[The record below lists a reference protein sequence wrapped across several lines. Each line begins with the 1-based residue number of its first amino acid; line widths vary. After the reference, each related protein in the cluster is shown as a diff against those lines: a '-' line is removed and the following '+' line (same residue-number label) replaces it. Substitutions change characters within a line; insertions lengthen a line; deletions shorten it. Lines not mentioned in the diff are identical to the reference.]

1 MNLTHIAFIVTFY
14 ITVIGALNWAFNVYG
29 CNLVEKASNLIFD
42 SGSDNGKTFE
52 KVVYI
57 IVGLAGLTAGIMYTI
72 HLSKGHSCDCDKK
85 Q

>member
-1 MNLTHIAFIVTFY
+1 MTLNHIAFIVAFY
-14 ITVIGALNWAFNVYG
+14 ITVIGALNWAFHAYG
-29 CNLVEKASNLIFD
+29 YNLVEKVSNLVFD

-52 KVVYI
+52 KIVYI
-57 IVGLAGLTAGIMYTI
+57 IVGLAGLTVGIMYTI